1 MNSDDAF
8 CIKIGIL
15 NLFWIDCNQFPKQL
29 KYNLDDL
36 IHPGAIIKFF
46 CYYVSW
52 FCKATAHC
60 LAFRIVSDGRN
71 GPKVQMERQTDRQEA
86 VECRRPAGLVVAEP
100 GAWLGIA
107 YHRHH
112 IHHCKNPWGTQ
123 KSIQGN
129 ISNNTCLGC
138 KTSWGRS
145 ARPDTRNDTPQ
156 SRRFARSPA
165 KKNTKFRS
173 DQCI

>member
-46 CYYVSW
+46 CYCVSW

-86 VECRRPAGLVVAEP
+86 VECRRPAGPLSSSRARRLAGNSLP
-100 GAWLGIA
+100 PPPHTPLQKPLG
-107 YHRHH
+107 
-112 IHHCKNPWGTQ
+112 
-123 KSIQGN
+123 
-129 ISNNTCLGC
+129 
-138 KTSWGRS
+138 
-145 ARPDTRNDTPQ
+145 
-156 SRRFARSPA
+156 
-165 KKNTKFRS
+165 NTKKYPRKYLK
-173 DQCI
+173 QYVPRV